1 MGLLRKI
8 SFSVAA
14 LVLLPTIGVCG
25 WFFIYTGDLPDFDD
39 LSQFA
44 PSAQSVVS
52 DSCLDGPSTVVPFG
66 EIGKPLRDALT
77 ATELAQPLPAAS
89 LPDRIAVTL
98 LCMRETEEK
107 RLLKEFRLRWHI
119 RKHFSEQQL
128 FTIYANRAYF
138 GPGAVGVENASRHF
152 FRKSANAL
160 STEEAALVA
169 GLIRAPALYSPYMYP
184 ERALERRNKVIEG
197 MAAQGKLS
205 AAEAARAEAAPLGVV
220 ARMPEQGE

>member
-107 RLLKEFRLRWHI
+107 RLL
-119 RKHFSEQQL
+119 
-128 FTIYANRAYF
+128 
-138 GPGAVGVENASRHF
+138 
-152 FRKSANAL
+152 
-160 STEEAALVA
+160 
-169 GLIRAPALYSPYMYP
+169 
-184 ERALERRNKVIEG
+184 
-197 MAAQGKLS
+197 
-205 AAEAARAEAAPLGVV
+205 
-220 ARMPEQGE
+220 